1 MSALKQ
7 TWDKNKSQVFSI
19 IKSEYESGAE
29 LNKIASRLNS
39 MGLKSKNNR
48 EFNKSIVCAIALY
61 ELKLPK
67 RVEQSKHVFKKNTG
81 VQQGC
86 ISNEI
91 KENDE
96 IVQGVYTDVQEPV
109 QEKIQQT
116 LPTTLFHF
124 ENLDIRTLTKED
136 DSIWFCAKDVCVILD
151 IKNNREAISNIR
163 DNHKVVVPTAT
174 LGGLQN
180 MSYVSEAGLYKLIF
194 VSRKENAEKFQ
205 DWITGEV
212 IPSIRKTGSY
222 SIQKPKELSK
232 IEWIQIALKTE
243 EEKVKLQ
250 EEKERAEKIA
260 QENKQQRL
268 IAEKKNEELK
278 ADNQNLQSRAVLFD
292 AFTSTTELKSL
303 KQIGY
308 KLKRYGLGGRK
319 IFQLLRD
326 EKILTKVNGEN
337 YPAANY
343 DKYFSIDTVVKTWI
357 EKLTGKEKS
366 RAFDVLK
373 VTKEFYPILGSLL
386 IKKGYLQLSD
396 WQLIDFNNCP
406 KDSEIF
412 DDTF

>member
-29 LNKIASRLNS
+29 LHKIASRLNS

-61 ELKLPK
+61 ELKLEK

-86 ISNEI
+86 ISEI

-96 IVQGVYTDVQEPV
+96 IVQGVYTDV

-136 DSIWFCAKDVCVILD
+136 GSIWFVGVDVCKAID
-151 IKNNREAISNIR
+151 IQNSSQAFSRLEEDEVYNLYLTDSLGRNQNTTIISE
-163 DNHKVVVPTAT
+163 
-174 LGGLQN
+174 
-180 MSYVSEAGLYKLIF
+180 SGLYSLILTSNKPEAKQF
-194 VSRKENAEKFQ
+194 KR
-205 DWITGEV
+205 WITGEV

-268 IAEKKNEELK
+268 IVEKKNEELK

-343 DKYFSIDTVVKTWI
+343 DKYFSIDTVIKTWI

>member
-61 ELKLPK
+61 ELKLEK

-86 ISNEI
+86 ISEI

-96 IVQGVYTDVQEPV
+96 IVQSVYTDV

-136 DSIWFCAKDVCVILD
+136 GSIWFVGVDVCKAID
-151 IKNNREAISNIR
+151 IQNSSQAFSRLEEDEVYNLYLTDSLGRNQNTTIISE
-163 DNHKVVVPTAT
+163 
-174 LGGLQN
+174 
-180 MSYVSEAGLYKLIF
+180 SGLYSLILTSNKPEAKQF
-194 VSRKENAEKFQ
+194 KR
-205 DWITGEV
+205 WITGEV

-268 IAEKKNEELK
+268 IVEKKNEELK

-343 DKYFSIDTVVKTWI
+343 DKYFSIDTVIKTWI

>member
-7 TWDKNKSQVFSI
+7 TWDKNKSQVISI

-61 ELKLPK
+61 ELKLEK

-86 ISNEI
+86 ISEI

-96 IVQGVYTDVQEPV
+96 IVQTVYTDV

-136 DSIWFCAKDVCVILD
+136 GSIWFVGVDVCKAID
-151 IKNNREAISNIR
+151 IQNSSQAFSRLEEDEVYNLYLTDSLGRNQNTTIISE
-163 DNHKVVVPTAT
+163 
-174 LGGLQN
+174 
-180 MSYVSEAGLYKLIF
+180 SGLYSLILTSNKPEAKQF
-194 VSRKENAEKFQ
+194 KR
-205 DWITGEV
+205 WITGEV

-268 IAEKKNEELK
+268 IVEKKNEELK

-343 DKYFSIDTVVKTWI
+343 DKYFSIDTVIKTWI

-366 RAFDVLK
+366 RA
-373 VTKEFYPILGSLL
+373 
-386 IKKGYLQLSD
+386 
-396 WQLIDFNNCP
+396 
-406 KDSEIF
+406 
-412 DDTF
+412 

>member
-61 ELKLPK
+61 ELKLEK

-86 ISNEI
+86 ISEI

-96 IVQGVYTDVQEPV
+96 IVQTVYTDV

-136 DSIWFCAKDVCVILD
+136 GSIWFVGVDVCKAID
-151 IKNNREAISNIR
+151 IQNSSQAFSRLEEDEVYNLYLTDSLGRNQNTTIISE
-163 DNHKVVVPTAT
+163 
-174 LGGLQN
+174 
-180 MSYVSEAGLYKLIF
+180 SGLYSLILTSNKPEAKQF
-194 VSRKENAEKFQ
+194 KR
-205 DWITGEV
+205 WITGEV

-268 IAEKKNEELK
+268 IVEKKNEELK

-343 DKYFSIDTVVKTWI
+343 DKYFSIDTVIKTWI

>member
-61 ELKLPK
+61 ELKLEK

-86 ISNEI
+86 ISEI
-91 KENDE
+91 KKNDE
-96 IVQGVYTDVQEPV
+96 IVQTVYTDV

-136 DSIWFCAKDVCVILD
+136 GSIWFVGVDVCKAID
-151 IKNNREAISNIR
+151 IQNSSQAFSRLEEDEVYNLYLTDSLGRNQNTTIISE
-163 DNHKVVVPTAT
+163 
-174 LGGLQN
+174 
-180 MSYVSEAGLYKLIF
+180 SGLYSLILTSNKPEAKQF
-194 VSRKENAEKFQ
+194 KR
-205 DWITGEV
+205 WITGEV

-268 IAEKKNEELK
+268 IVEKKNEELK

-343 DKYFSIDTVVKTWI
+343 DKYFSIDTVIKTWI

>member
-29 LNKIASRLNS
+29 LHKIASRLNS

-61 ELKLPK
+61 ELKLEK

-86 ISNEI
+86 ISEI

-96 IVQGVYTDVQEPV
+96 IVQTVYTDV

-136 DSIWFCAKDVCVILD
+136 GSIWFVGVDVCKAID
-151 IKNNREAISNIR
+151 IQNSSQAFSRLEEDEVYNLYLTDSLGRNQNTTIISE
-163 DNHKVVVPTAT
+163 
-174 LGGLQN
+174 
-180 MSYVSEAGLYKLIF
+180 SGLYSLILTSNKPEAKQF
-194 VSRKENAEKFQ
+194 KR
-205 DWITGEV
+205 WITGEV

-268 IAEKKNEELK
+268 IVEKKNEELK

-343 DKYFSIDTVVKTWI
+343 DKYFSIDTVIKTWI

>member
-61 ELKLPK
+61 ELKLEK

-86 ISNEI
+86 ISEI

-96 IVQGVYTDVQEPV
+96 IVQTVYTDV

-136 DSIWFCAKDVCVILD
+136 GSIWFVGVDVCKAID
-151 IKNNREAISNIR
+151 IQNSSQAFSRLEEDEVYNLYITDSLGRNQNTTIISE
-163 DNHKVVVPTAT
+163 
-174 LGGLQN
+174 
-180 MSYVSEAGLYKLIF
+180 SGLYSLILTSNKPEAKQF
-194 VSRKENAEKFQ
+194 KR
-205 DWITGEV
+205 WITGEV

-268 IAEKKNEELK
+268 IVEKKNEELK

-343 DKYFSIDTVVKTWI
+343 DKYFSIDTVIKTWI

>member
-7 TWDKNKSQVFSI
+7 TWDKNKSQVLNI
-19 IKSEYESGAE
+19 IKQSYESGEKLVSIATK
-29 LNKIASRLNS
+29 LNDL
-39 MGLKSKNNR
+39 GFTSKNNKL
-48 EFNKSIVCAIALY
+48 FSKSIVCELALY
-61 ELKLPK
+61 ELKLSK

-86 ISNEI
+86 ISEI

-96 IVQGVYTDVQEPV
+96 IVQSVYTDV

-136 DSIWFCAKDVCVILD
+136 GSIWFVGVDVCKAID
-151 IKNNREAISNIR
+151 IQNSSQAFSRLEEDEVYNLYLTDSLGRNQNTTIISE
-163 DNHKVVVPTAT
+163 
-174 LGGLQN
+174 
-180 MSYVSEAGLYKLIF
+180 SGLYSLILTSNKPEAKQF
-194 VSRKENAEKFQ
+194 KR
-205 DWITGEV
+205 WITGEV

-268 IAEKKNEELK
+268 IVEKKNEELK

-343 DKYFSIDTVVKTWI
+343 DKYFSIDTVIKTWI

>member
-29 LNKIASRLNS
+29 LHKIASRLNS

-61 ELKLPK
+61 ELKLEK

-86 ISNEI
+86 ISEI

-96 IVQGVYTDVQEPV
+96 IVQSVYTDV

-136 DSIWFCAKDVCVILD
+136 GSIWFVGVDVCKAID
-151 IKNNREAISNIR
+151 IQNSSQAFSRLEEDEVYNLYLTDSLGRNQNTTIISE
-163 DNHKVVVPTAT
+163 
-174 LGGLQN
+174 
-180 MSYVSEAGLYKLIF
+180 SGLYSLILTSNKPEAKQF
-194 VSRKENAEKFQ
+194 KR
-205 DWITGEV
+205 WITGEV

-268 IAEKKNEELK
+268 IVEKKNEELK

-343 DKYFSIDTVVKTWI
+343 DKYFSIDTVIKTWI

>member
-61 ELKLPK
+61 ELKLEK

-86 ISNEI
+86 ISEI
-91 KENDE
+91 KKNDE
-96 IVQGVYTDVQEPV
+96 IVQTVYTDV

-136 DSIWFCAKDVCVILD
+136 GSIWFVGVDVCKAID
-151 IKNNREAISNIR
+151 IQNSSQAFSRLEEDEVYNLYITDSLGRNQNTTIISE
-163 DNHKVVVPTAT
+163 
-174 LGGLQN
+174 
-180 MSYVSEAGLYKLIF
+180 SGLYSLILTSNKPEAKQF
-194 VSRKENAEKFQ
+194 KR
-205 DWITGEV
+205 WITGEV

-268 IAEKKNEELK
+268 IVEKKNEELK

-343 DKYFSIDTVVKTWI
+343 DKYFSIDTVIKTWI